1 MYIFGKNLKSNKMK
15 KFKTNPIKK
24 LKSKYPNAQNITFGS
39 NNITTGFWFENGEN
53 AKHRTFYA
61 I

>member
-1 MYIFGKNLKSNKMK
+1 MK
-15 KFKTNPIKK
+15 KFKTNSIKK
-24 LKSKYPNAQNITFGS
+24 LKRMYPNAQNITFG
-39 NNITTGFWFENGEN
+39 NNGYVNGFWFENGEN

>member
-1 MYIFGKNLKSNKMK
+1 MK

-61 I
+61 T